1 MTVLDNTA
9 PSNTVPKNTMQAI
22 AYAEFHV
29 EDTVKSAEKLVDGYG
44 FTIDERY
51 RRPGSG
57 LDCVLL
63 VHGGVRLVL
72 SRAISPTHPA
82 AEYVR
87 RHGDGVAVIGV
98 LCDDAQAALAGAAAH
113 GAQVISAA
121 DATIAGFG
129 DMAIRFVDR
138 TDPVMAELPGTDI
151 DGGALEVPLE
161 LIDHVA
167 VCVPSG
173 ALHPTVAFCEQVL
186 DLRPIFSEYIEVGV
200 QAMDSIVVQ
209 SALGAVTFT
218 LLEPDTRR
226 QPGQIDTFLDSH
238 GGAGVQHLAFRTSDI
253 ATAVRTYSARD
264 VEFLTTPSAYYDLLE
279 ERIGGTRIPT
289 DVLRELNVLVDQD
302 HDGQLFQIFTRT
314 THPRRTFFME
324 LIERRGAGTF
334 GTANIKALYQ
344 AVERQNA
351 DAAADTDMDADR

>member
-1 MTVLDNTA
+1 MTVSNDGVPNDAVSNDSMADRGA
-9 PSNTVPKNTMQAI
+9 PAGSMRAI

-29 EDTVKSAEKLVDGYG
+29 EDPVKSATRLVDGYG
-44 FTIDERY
+44 FRIDERY

-57 LDCVLL
+57 LECALL

-72 SRAISPTHPA
+72 STAASPSHPA

-87 RHGDGVAVIGV
+87 RHGDGVAVIAV
-98 LCDDAQAALAGAAAH
+98 LCDDAQAACARAAAR
-113 GAQVISAA
+113 GARVISAE
-121 DATIAGFG
+121 DTTIAGFG
-129 DMAIRFVDR
+129 DTAIRFVEPS
-138 TDPVMAELPGTDI
+138 DPALAELPGAEADSTE
-151 DGGALEVPLE
+151 LLE

-167 VCVPSG
+167 VCVPAG
-173 ALHPTVAFCEQVL
+173 QLRPTVAACEQAL
-186 DLRPIFSEYIEVGV
+186 GLRPIFREYIEVGA

-209 SALGAVTFT
+209 SPSGAVTFT

-226 QPGQIDTFLDSH
+226 RPGQIDAFLDAH
-238 GGAGVQHLAFRTSDI
+238 GGAGVQHLAFRTGDI
-253 ATAVRTYSARD
+253 AAAVRTFGRRE
-264 VEFLTTPSAYYDLLE
+264 VEFLSTPGAYYDLLE
-279 ERIGGTRIPT
+279 ERIGATRIPT

-314 THPRRTFFME
+314 THPRRTFFLE

-351 DAAADTDMDADR
+351 AADQ

>member
-1 MTVLDNTA
+1 MNM
-9 PSNTVPKNTMQAI
+9 NMQAI

-29 EDTVKSAEKLVDGYG
+29 EDPVKSAARLVDGYG
-44 FTIDERY
+44 FRVDERY
-51 RRPGSG
+51 ERPGSG
-57 LDCVLL
+57 LETVLL
-63 VHGGVRLVL
+63 VRGGVRLVL
-72 SRAISPTHPA
+72 SSAVSPSHPA

-87 RHGDGVAVIGV
+87 RHGDGVAVIAV
-98 LCDDAQAALAGAAAH
+98 LCDDAQAAYAEAAAR
-113 GAQVISAA
+113 GARVISAH

-129 DMAIRFVDR
+129 DMAIRFVEPS
-138 TDPVMAELPGTDI
+138 DPALADFPDS
-151 DGGALEVPLE
+151 GADSDSSAGDLLE

-173 ALHPTVAFCEQVL
+173 ELHSSVAGCEQAL

-200 QAMDSIVVQ
+200 QAMDSVVVQ
-209 SALGAVTFT
+209 SPSGAVTFT

-226 QPGQIDTFLDSH
+226 QPGQIDAFLDAH

-253 ATAVRTYSARD
+253 ATAVRTFSERE
-264 VEFLTTPSAYYDLLE
+264 VEFLSTPGAYYDLLE

-289 DVLRELNVLVDQD
+289 DVLRDLNVLVDQD

-314 THPRRTFFME
+314 THPRRTFFLE

-351 DAAADTDMDADR
+351 AADR

>member
-1 MTVLDNTA
+1 MTVPMN
-9 PSNTVPKNTMQAI
+9 SMQAI

-29 EDTVKSAEKLVDGYG
+29 EDPVKTAARLVDGYG

-57 LDCVLL
+57 LECSLL

-72 SRAISPTHPA
+72 SSAISPSHPA

-87 RHGDGVAVIGV
+87 RHGDGVAVVGV
-98 LCDDAQAALAGAAAH
+98 LCDDAQAACAEAASRGAR
-113 GAQVISAA
+113 VISAEE
-121 DATIAGFG
+121 ATIAGFG
-129 DMAIRFVDR
+129 DTAIRFVER
-138 TDPVMAELPGTDI
+138 SDPALAELPDEDAESS
-151 DGGALEVPLE
+151 DGLLE

-173 ALHPTVAFCEQVL
+173 ELHPTVAFCEQAL
-186 DLRPIFSEYIEVGV
+186 DLRPIFSEYIEVGA
-200 QAMDSIVVQ
+200 QAMDSVVVQ
-209 SALGAVTFT
+209 SASGAVTFT

-226 QPGQIDTFLDSH
+226 QPGQIDAFLDSH

-253 ATAVRTYSARD
+253 ATAVRTYSARE

-289 DVLRELNVLVDQD
+289 GVLRELNVLVDQD

-351 DAAADTDMDADR
+351 DAAADADR

>member
-1 MTVLDNTA
+1 MTVSDV
-9 PSNTVPKNTMQAI
+9 SMQAI

-29 EDTVKSAEKLVDGYG
+29 EDPVKSAARLVDGYG
-44 FTIDERY
+44 FRVDERY
-51 RRPGSG
+51 QRPGSG
-57 LDCVLL
+57 LECSLL

-72 SRAISPTHPA
+72 SSAVSPSHPA

-87 RHGDGVAVIGV
+87 RHGDGVAAIAV
-98 LCDDAQAALAGAAAH
+98 LCDDAQAACAQAAAR
-113 GAQVISAA
+113 GARVVSAE

-129 DMAIRFVDR
+129 DTVIRFVEPS
-138 TDPVMAELPGTDI
+138 DPALAELPADA
-151 DGGALEVPLE
+151 DADDPLE

-167 VCVPSG
+167 VCVPAG
-173 ALHPTVAFCEQVL
+173 ELHSTVAVCEQAL
-186 DLRPIFSEYIEVGV
+186 GLRPIFGEYIEVGA
-200 QAMDSIVVQ
+200 QGMDSIVVQ
-209 SALGAVTFT
+209 SPSGAVTFT

-226 QPGQIDTFLDSH
+226 QPGQIDAFLDAHS
-238 GGAGVQHLAFRTSDI
+238 GAGVQHLAFRTSDI
-253 ATAVRTYSARD
+253 STAVRTFGDRE
-264 VEFLTTPSAYYDLLE
+264 VEFLSTPGAYYDLLE
-279 ERIGGTRIPT
+279 ERIGSTRIPT

-314 THPRRTFFME
+314 THPRRTFFLE

-351 DAAADTDMDADR
+351 AAEH